1 MDKDGF
7 LVWYSDLA
15 IGAENNSLVSDFLN
29 RACKLIEQE
38 INQEGGFAGLK
49 VEIVFSRV
57 PKGVEGIE
65 QIRRNLDASP
75 EIALTHGH
83 PVAANTVLLLESL
96 DLNKIAVL
104 NSAQFKLVRASKE
117 GKIKAVNHWLQ
128 QQPEASRTLLLHDGK
143 RFPSSESDLAQ
154 NLRNGLT

>member
-1 MDKDGF
+1 MDKVGF

-15 IGAENNSLVSDFLN
+15 IGAEDNSLVSDFLN

-65 QIRRNLDASP
+65 
-75 EIALTHGH
+75 T
-83 PVAANTVLLLESL
+83 
-96 DLNKIAVL
+96 
-104 NSAQFKLVRASKE
+104 
-117 GKIKAVNHWLQ
+117 
-128 QQPEASRTLLLHDGK
+128 
-143 RFPSSESDLAQ
+143 
-154 NLRNGLT
+154 